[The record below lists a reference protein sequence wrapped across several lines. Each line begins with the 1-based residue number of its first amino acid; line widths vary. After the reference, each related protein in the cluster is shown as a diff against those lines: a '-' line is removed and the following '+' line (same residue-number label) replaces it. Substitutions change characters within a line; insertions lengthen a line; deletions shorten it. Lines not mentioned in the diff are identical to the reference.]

1 MPSNRAVNDITGVI
15 LAGGRARRMGG
26 MDKGLIKLAGKPLVE
41 HVIAVLEPQ
50 VGGIVIS
57 ANRNRDAYA
66 AYGYPVIADTIGNHY
81 GPLAGMLSAMRAVD
95 TPFIV
100 CVPCDAPAVP
110 TDLVR
115 RLYATLNIEDA
126 DVCVAHDGTRVQ
138 PVFVLLRCGLV
149 DDLNE
154 YLAKGGRE
162 VTRWMRDQDPA
173 LADFSDKPDVFF
185 SANTVSDLQILERL
199 KQTDMA

>member
-66 AYGYPVIADTIGNHY
+66 AYGYQVIADTIGNNY

-95 TPFIV
+95 TPFIL
-100 CVPCDAPAVP
+100 CVPCDAPVVS
-110 TDLVR
+110 TDLVK

-126 DVCVAHDGTRVQ
+126 DVCVAHDGTRMQ
-138 PVFVLLRCGLV
+138 PVFALLRCGLA

-154 YLAKGGRE
+154 YLSKGGRE

-173 LADFSDKPDVFF
+173 LADFSDEADAFF

-199 KQTDMA
+199 KQTDIT